1 MRLLQ
6 PFPVPMSP
14 WTDLSMDFITTLPPS
29 QGYSVILVVV
39 DRFTKGTHFGALTSY
54 FSSHKVTILFLDM
67 ICKLHGLPRN
77 IISNRDPIFV
87 SHFWWEL
94 LTKCGTNLRMSTSY
108 HSQTNRLNEVLNCTL
123 EQYLHCFIHEA
134 LTKWFSYLSLVE
146 WYYNTSVYSFIGVT
160 SFEATYDKP
169 PPAIPQYLL
178 GSSNM
183 DVVDYLLSSRQDLCN
198 ILHYRLLKTQRAMKI

>member
-1 MRLLQ
+1 
-6 PFPVPMSP
+6 
-14 WTDLSMDFITTLPPS
+14 
-29 QGYSVILVVV
+29 
-39 DRFTKGTHFGALTSY
+39 
-54 FSSHKVTILFLDM
+54 
-67 ICKLHGLPRN
+67 
-77 IISNRDPIFV
+77 
-87 SHFWWEL
+87 
-94 LTKCGTNLRMSTSY
+94 MSTSY
-108 HSQTNRLNEVLNCTL
+108 HSQTNRLNEVLNYTL

-183 DVVDYLLSSRQDLCN
+183 DVVDYLLSSQQDLCN